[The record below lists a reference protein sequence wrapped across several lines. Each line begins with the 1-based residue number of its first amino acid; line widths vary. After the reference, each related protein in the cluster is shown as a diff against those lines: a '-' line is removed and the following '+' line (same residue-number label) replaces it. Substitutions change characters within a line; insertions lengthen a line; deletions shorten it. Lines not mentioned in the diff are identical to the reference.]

1 MNDDDQLTALAEAV
15 GSLGAAR
22 IRCALIGGMAVG
34 VRAGVPR
41 ATIDVDLAVVTA
53 VPRHEVT
60 AALVDAGF
68 EWRGEHTHT
77 LNFRHR
83 NGEPVQVAFD
93 PGFDP
98 VVERADP
105 VRVGGVEI
113 PVALRSDLVAMK
125 QRSAQDPSRRRSK
138 ALRDLADV
146 ELLRG
151 DVADENEG
159 W

>member
-1 MNDDDQLTALAEAV
+1 MNEDDQLTALREAV
-15 GSLGAAR
+15 GSLAAAG

-34 VRAGVPR
+34 ARAGVPR
-41 ATIDVDLAVVTA
+41 ATIDVDLAVGTA
-53 VPRHEVT
+53 VPRDEVT
-60 AALVDAGF
+60 AALVAAGF
-68 EWRGEHTHT
+68 ERRGEHLHT

-83 NGEPVQVAFD
+83 NGEPVRVAFD

-98 VVERADP
+98 VVDRADP
-105 VRVGGVEI
+105 VTVGGVEV

-125 QRSAQDPSRRRSK
+125 QRAAQDPSRRRSK

-151 DVADENEG
+151 DVADEGEG